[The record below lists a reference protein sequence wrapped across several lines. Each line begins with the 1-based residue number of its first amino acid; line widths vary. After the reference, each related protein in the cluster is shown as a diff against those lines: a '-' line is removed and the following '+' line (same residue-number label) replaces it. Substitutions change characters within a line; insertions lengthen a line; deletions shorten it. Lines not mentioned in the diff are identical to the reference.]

1 MVLNRFIPVGTG
13 NTWKVR
19 SVSSPIA
26 VHPRGHGEHTSGLN
40 TSRPSCGS
48 SPWAR
53 GTHQEIIKLFGEIR
67 FIPVGTGN
75 TYALS
80 RRTLCIAVH
89 PRGHGEH
96 TRPLHSKFKHGGS
109 SPWARGT
116 LVQYEREKVAR
127 RFIPV
132 GTGNTASLFYARWQI
147 AVHPRG
153 HGEHQAPQ
161 RMPVAA
167 IGSSPWARGTQT
179 LGKYCLVFRRFIPV
193 GTGNTAPP

>member
-1 MVLNRFIPVGTG
+1 MGTGNTHYENFRRYRQTVHPRGHGEHYQTLRLWEFMNGSSPWARGTLGRHITIDNCKRFIPVGTG
-13 NTWKVR
+13 NTATHPVLP
-19 SVSSPIA
+19 VPVA
-26 VHPRGHGEHTSGLN
+26 VHPRGHGEHASSITQLTGII
-40 TSRPSCGS
+40 GS

-80 RRTLCIAVH
+80 RRTLC
-89 PRGHGEH
+89 
-96 TRPLHSKFKHGGS
+96 
-109 SPWARGT
+109 
-116 LVQYEREKVAR
+116 
-127 RFIPV
+127 
-132 GTGNTASLFYARWQI
+132 I